1 MTEDVAF
8 SVELAREVD
17 GLLVE
22 LLSETAASPFLSHR
36 QQRGETVIGADS
48 SPATLDQSRV
58 HAAEA
63 PLRQGPELRRAVKHR
78 AG

>member
-36 QQRGETVIGADS
+36 QRVETVIGVDS
-48 SPATLDQSRV
+48 SPAMLDQSRV
-58 HAAEA
+58 RAAEA

>member
-8 SVELAREVD
+8 SVELAREAD

-36 QQRGETVIGADS
+36 QQRVETVIGADS
-48 SPATLDQSRV
+48 SPAMLDQSRV
-58 HAAEA
+58 RAAEA
-63 PLRQGPELRRAVKHR
+63 PLRQGPELRRAVEHR